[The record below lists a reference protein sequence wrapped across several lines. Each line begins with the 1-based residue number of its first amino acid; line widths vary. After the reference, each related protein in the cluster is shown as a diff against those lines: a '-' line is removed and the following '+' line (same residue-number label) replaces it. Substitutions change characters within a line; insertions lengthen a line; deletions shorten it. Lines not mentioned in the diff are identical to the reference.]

1 MLTMG
6 VLSVGG
12 RPDITCAGFASH
24 SILTVI
30 RKIVMFSIVEIPNRV
45 RENGNSYRTQAIEM
59 NIKNFQDIL
68 NCLFG
73 IFAILTV
80 FSDTDS

>member
-45 RENGNSYRTQAIEM
+45 REKEIDTELKQASRNRKEHIYM
-59 NIKNFQDIL
+59 SK
-68 NCLFG
+68 
-73 IFAILTV
+73 IFRI
-80 FSDTDS
+80 SP